1 MKKIAQLTL
10 AAGALVAA
18 QAASAL
24 DFQTAAGSTF
34 TEYFTLTP
42 ANTNSLAFSVSGLAS
57 QYSALTFEILSV
69 LPTINA
75 AVKGSSLVGAFNDV
89 RNNSYALTGGMPYTL
104 KVTGVTKSTLP
115 GVFGIV
121 SITTVNGTVSP
132 VPEPE
137 SYALLLAGLGLVGT
151 IARRRM
157 KASAE
162 A

>member
-1 MKKIAQLTL
+1 MKKIVQLTL
-10 AAGALVAA
+10 AVAAVVAA

-24 DFQTAAGSTF
+24 DFQTAAGSSF

-42 ANTNSLAFSVSGLAS
+42 TTTNTLAFSVSGLAV
-57 QYSALTFEILSV
+57 QYDSLSFELLGAV
-69 LPTINA
+69 PTINA
-75 AVKGSSLVGAFNDV
+75 TLKNGNLVGAFNDT
-89 RNNSYALTGGMPYTL
+89 RNASYVLNGGTPYTL
-104 KVTGVTKSTLP
+104 KVTGTTKAAIP

-121 SITTVNGTVSP
+121 AINTLNGSVTP

-137 SYALLLAGLGLVGT
+137 SYAMLLAGLGLVGT

-157 KASAE
+157 KKTE

>member
-1 MKKIAQLTL
+1 MKKIAKIAL
-10 AAGALVAA
+10 AATAIVAA

-24 DFQTAAGSTF
+24 DFQTAAGSSF

-42 ANTNSLAFSVSGLAS
+42 TVSNTLVFSVSGLAV
-57 QYSALTFEILSV
+57 QYDSLSFEV
-69 LPTINA
+69 LGAVPEVA
-75 AVKGSSLVGAFNDV
+75 ATLKNGNLVGAYNDI
-89 RNNSYALTGGMPYTL
+89 RNNAYVLTGGTPYTL
-104 KVTGVTKSTLP
+104 KVTGTTKAVLP

-121 SITTVNGTVSP
+121 AINTLNGAVTP

-137 SYALLLAGLGLVGT
+137 SYAMLLAGLGLVGT

-157 KASAE
+157 KKSE